1 MIDLMVFGPFWHDR
15 RTDITYQCLATTY
28 STLWHAASSAK
39 TGNIYYAMDS
49 ETLPVVMLVCG
60 E

>member
-1 MIDLMVFGPFWHDR
+1 MFGPFWHDR
-15 RTDITYQCLATTY
+15 RTDIAYQCLATRY